1 MEDYAVK
8 LCQDICNV
16 VNENPLPISIKYFI
30 IKDIFNETE
39 QAYNSYLA
47 DLNAQ
52 MQQKKEQQSELSE
65 EISETK
71 TVTIPIED
79 IPKVETTAQDK

>member
-39 QAYNSYLA
+39 QAYNTYLA

-52 MQQKKEQQSELSE
+52 MQQKKEQQPELSE

>member
-39 QAYNSYLA
+39 QAYNTYLA

-52 MQQKKEQQSELSE
+52 IQQKKEQQPELSE

>member
-1 MEDYAVK
+1 
-8 LCQDICNV
+8 V

-39 QAYNSYLA
+39 QAYNTYLA

-52 MQQKKEQQSELSE
+52 IQQKKEQQPELSE